1 MRPPLLLVTARRRAP
16 DRLENSLHDAGLDEP
31 SIEALVAAPGAG
43 PVLLGGGEPTLR
55 ADLPALLRALRAAGA
70 APALDTDGLALSS
83 PAALAALRGAGLAG
97 LRLRLHSLVPEA
109 HDYLEGLAGAQR
121 RAVIALGRALDAQ
134 LPVEVLTPISRPA
147 APLLLAMARGLPPRG
162 ARPAPRWTLRWPV
175 LADPELA
182 HLVAVQPRP
191 SLVEDHILA
200 AVHEA
205 LSLGLRVQVEGLPAC
220 VAPSLDP
227 ALRVPSP
234 AQLDPGG
241 LARALAPAARCV
253 GCAMGEAA
261 SCPGFSAAWVD
272 RLGDAE
278 LRSERPGPR
287 AAPPPPLPT
296 TGGPPPAPP
305 PRAGRAPLTRPRD
318 LRRLARWPGLA
329 GDPSLATAGE
339 GPAGPLRLALVGPS
353 RAARAA
359 LARVAQ
365 ERPPRLVLGPDALM
379 ERPDGVDLLR
389 DALRISVPEVIVRAA
404 PHGLAAVPDRAL
416 VGLRGLRAWVWPL
429 PVGAEPDL
437 AGVEALA
444 RLHRLSGAVVG
455 VCGGQGAAPT
465 PLLRLDDP
473 AEGAAPC
480 GSMGGAPSSSP
491 SPEPE
496 PL

>member
-16 DRLENSLHDAGLDEP
+16 DRLENSLRDAGLDDP
-31 SIEALVAAPGAG
+31 SIEALVAAAGAG
-43 PVLLGGGEPTLR
+43 PLLLGGGEPTLR
-55 ADLPALLRALRAAGA
+55 ADLPALLRALSAAGA
-70 APALDTDGLALSS
+70 TPALDTDGLALSS

-109 HDYLEGLAGAQR
+109 HDYLEGVPGAHR
-121 RAVIALGRALDAQ
+121 RALIALARALDAQ

-147 APLLLAMARGLPPRG
+147 APLLLGVARGLAPRG
-162 ARPAPRWTLRWPV
+162 ARATPRWTLRWPV
-175 LADPELA
+175 LADPDLA

-191 SLVEDHILA
+191 SLVEDHLLA
-200 AVHEA
+200 AVHEG

-220 VAPSLDP
+220 VAPGLDP
-227 ALRVPSP
+227 ALRVAAP
-234 AQLDPGG
+234 ALRDPGD
-241 LARALAPAARCV
+241 LARPTGPAGRCA
-253 GCAMGEAA
+253 GCAAGEDAA
-261 SCPGFSAAWVD
+261 CPGFSAAWVD
-272 RLGDAE
+272 RFGDAE

-287 AAPPPPLPT
+287 AAPPPPQAEA
-296 TGGPPPAPP
+296 GGTPPAPP

-329 GDPSLATAGE
+329 GDPSLATAGA

-365 ERPPRLVLGPDALM
+365 ERPPRLVLGPADLM
-379 ERPDGVDLLR
+379 GRPDAVDLLR

-404 PHGLAAVPDRAL
+404 PHGLASVPDRAL
-416 VGLRGLRAWVWPL
+416 VGLRGLTAWVWPL
-429 PVGAEPDL
+429 PAEAAPDL

-455 VCGGQGAAPT
+455 VCGGQGAPPA

-480 GSMGGAPSSSP
+480 GSMDGAPSSSP
-491 SPEPE
+491 SPEAE